1 MPVGRV
7 RRRSVLGEK
16 MRVHILAKE
25 LRVPSKTIIEK
36 CRAEGV
42 DSVKNHMSTLSAG
55 LHATICE
62 WFSESGE
69 GSALETSRKVDL
81 KKVRIAKKQKKN
93 AAARKETQTVEAT
106 QATNEPQ
113 TIEADE
119 PVSVAA
125 SVGTL
130 VDAATGVSEAASA
143 FAEQQ
148 PAASVSGEDHSSTLE
163 STPGDSAAAT
173 AVSEAPAQAAPEEI
187 VPAEPGGEP
196 QETSPDAATNIEE
209 PPTTAIEKELPGDQI
224 DETPPAPPE
233 PIQPAGPHHVPT
245 PAKLR
250 GPRVVRY
257 EAPDYD
263 ARPPKRTPDRE
274 GPSSGAP
281 PLKEKPSGPDAPK
294 SVPVRTVRRRGRV
307 NQRRAADKM
316 VDAGERLAEWRD
328 QDLAERK
335 QRLAGATGR
344 RIIRRRVAQATHGS
358 GHPAFAGPKTEA
370 TVHEPVRMKEFCS
383 ETGLNFV
390 QLFKILRDEHDL
402 IANIN
407 MVLPSETAQLLALT
421 FGIELVVVPAKTLLD
436 ELSEEVAHRPR
447 KNLTPRPPV
456 VAMLGHVDHGKTS
469 LLDAIR
475 RTHVAAG
482 EDGGITQ
489 HISSYHIETSL
500 GPVTFLD
507 TPGHAAFTAM
517 RARGANITD
526 VVVLVIAADDGVMPQ
541 TVEAINHAKA
551 AEVPVVVALNKID
564 LGDQNMVQIC
574 SDLTNHGLT
583 PSGDWGGD
591 VDIIATSATTGKG
604 ISELSEHLADLSS
617 LLELKADA
625 TLPAAGTVIEAQT
638 KPGVGAVVQVLI
650 QEGTLNVG
658 DFVVCGSASGKVRA
672 LHNDRGA
679 PIKAAYPSFPV
690 EVWGL
695 DDVPAAGDKLY
706 QVDNL
711 TRAKQIAEEIK
722 RTRLQNARLRSRKAK
737 SLQEML
743 QRRDSDEVPELNVII
758 KADVDGSVTALNQA
772 LAQIP
777 SDEVKLA
784 IRHAGVGTVND
795 SDVNLAAT
803 CGGLILAFRV
813 DVALGARRLSEQH
826 GVDIRTYRVIYH
838 ACDDI
843 KSALEGLLAPEET
856 IETRSTSEVR
866 EVFHLSRKAGVI
878 AGSHVT
884 SGTLNRAH
892 LVKLIRDGVI
902 IREHTK
908 IASLRRFKEDAK
920 EVRSGFECGIR
931 LAGFDD
937 LHVGDVIES
946 YEIIQTPRKL

>member
-1 MPVGRV
+1 MA
-7 RRRSVLGEK
+7 EK

-55 LHATICE
+55 LHATISE
-62 WFSESGE
+62 WFSESEE

-81 KKVRIAKKQKKN
+81 KKVRIARKPKKIAMATEK
-93 AAARKETQTVEAT
+93 TEAT
-106 QATNEPQ
+106 EEPGRVSAT
-113 TIEADE
+113 
-119 PVSVAA
+119 A

-130 VDAATGVSEAASA
+130 VDAATGVSETASA
-143 FAEQQ
+143 LAEQ
-148 PAASVSGEDHSSTLE
+148 PVVTIPVEDPSTAESISEDSGV
-163 STPGDSAAAT
+163 AT
-173 AVSEAPAQAAPEEI
+173 AVSELSAQAARE
-187 VPAEPGGEP
+187 VVAPAEPSAES
-196 QETSPDAATNIEE
+196 QETTLTAETSFEKASPTDAASESQV
-209 PPTTAIEKELPGDQI
+209 AKAAK
-224 DETPPAPPE
+224 APPE
-233 PIQPAGPHHVPT
+233 PPEPIKPAGPQHVPT
-245 PAKLR
+245 PAKLQ

-263 ARPPKRTPDRE
+263 ARPPRRAPDRE
-274 GPSSGAP
+274 GTSSGAP
-281 PLKEKPSGPDAPK
+281 PLVDKQEGPDAPK
-294 SVPVRTVRRRGRV
+294 SAPVRTVRRRGRV

-344 RIIRRRVAQATHGS
+344 RIIRRRVAQATQGPV
-358 GHPAFAGPKTEA
+358 HPAFAGPKTEA
-370 TVHEPVRMKEFCS
+370 TVHEPIRMKEFCS

-390 QLFKILRDEHDL
+390 QLFKVLREDHDL
-402 IANIN
+402 VANIN
-407 MVLPSETAQLLALT
+407 MVLPSDTAQLLALH

-436 ELSEEVAHRPR
+436 ELSEEVANRP
-447 KNLTPRPPV
+447 KNNLELRPPV
-456 VAMLGHVDHGKTS
+456 VTMLGHVDHGKTS

-475 RTHVAAG
+475 RTQVAAG

-489 HISSYHIETSL
+489 HISSYHIETAL

-517 RARGANITD
+517 RARGADITD
-526 VVVLVIAADDGVMPQ
+526 VVVLVIAADDGIMPQ
-541 TVEAINHAKA
+541 TVEAIHHAKA
-551 AEVPVVVALNKID
+551 ADVPVVVALNKID
-564 LGDQNMVQIC
+564 LGDQNMVKIC
-574 SDLTNHGLT
+574 SDLTKHGLT

-591 VDIIATSATTGKG
+591 VDVIATSATTGKG
-604 ISELSEHLADLSS
+604 ISELSELLADLSS

-625 TLPAAGTVIEAQT
+625 TLPAAGTVMEAQT

-672 LHNDRGA
+672 LHNDRGEK
-679 PIKAAYPSFPV
+679 IIAARPSIPV

-711 TRAKQIAEEIK
+711 TRAKQIAEETK

-743 QRRDSDEVPELNVII
+743 QRRDSDEVPELNLII

-777 SDEVKLA
+777 SEEVKLA
-784 IRHAGVGTVND
+784 IRHGGVGAVND

-803 CGGLILAFRV
+803 CGGIILAFRV
-813 DVALGARRLSEQH
+813 DVALGAKRLSEQH
-826 GVDIRTYRVIYH
+826 GVDIRTYRVIYD

-856 IETRSTSEVR
+856 IETRSTVEVR

-884 SGTLNRAH
+884 DGALNRAH
-892 LVKLIRDGVI
+892 LIKLIRDGVI
-902 IREHTK
+902 IRENAK
-908 IASLRRFKEDAK
+908 IASLRRFKEDVK

-931 LAGFDD
+931 LDGFDD
-937 LHVGDVIES
+937 LHAGDIIES
-946 YEIIQTPRKL
+946 YEIIKTPRKL